1 MSCLIYTHAKIHK
14 KVEEK
19 KKLFVFLSF
28 LCDFLDIFHLFTCN
42 FTLFADIFD
51 VNCHEERGE
60 GKASLRSFRAFKKI
74 IHDGQKIYSRKLSFL
89 NTKGTEETENAS
101 LRSLG
106 LSRKLSTM
114 TRKFIPENKN

>member
-28 LCDFLDIFHLFTCN
+28 LCDFLDITHLFVCN

-51 VNCHEERGE
+51 VNCHEEGG
-60 GKASLRSFRAFKKI
+60 GKCELTLVGAFKKI
-74 IHDGQKIYSRKLSFL
+74 NDDDQKIYSRK
-89 NTKGTEETENAS
+89 
-101 LRSLG
+101 
-106 LSRKLSTM
+106 
-114 TRKFIPENKN
+114 

>member
-28 LCDFLDIFHLFTCN
+28 LCDFLDISHLFVCN

-60 GKASLRSFRAFKKI
+60 GKASLRS
-74 IHDGQKIYSRKLSFL
+74 S
-89 NTKGTEETENAS
+89 
-101 LRSLG
+101 G

>member
-28 LCDFLDIFHLFTCN
+28 LCDFLDIFHLFVCN

-51 VNCHEERGE
+51 VNCHEEGGE
-60 GKASLRSFRAFKKI
+60 GKASLRTFRTLKKI
-74 IHDGQKIYSRKLSFL
+74 IHDGQKKKKKKISFL
-89 NTKGTEETENAS
+89 DTKG
-101 LRSLG
+101 
-106 LSRKLSTM
+106 KH
-114 TRKFIPENKN
+114 

>member
-28 LCDFLDIFHLFTCN
+28 LCDFLDISNLFVCN

-51 VNCHEERGE
+51 VNCHEEGE
-60 GKASLRSFRAFKKI
+60 G
-74 IHDGQKIYSRKLSFL
+74 
-89 NTKGTEETENAS
+89 NAS
-101 LRSLG
+101 LRSSG

-114 TRKFIPENKN
+114 TRKFIPEKYRF